1 MKITNKHNLPL
12 VLIDW
17 IENSNKQRQL
27 QVDQGDF
34 TVTQLLS
41 NPKEQYLL
49 SRNPNIEIDASQ
61 FISVLSGEAWHA
73 GIAANSTN
81 RRFNGAL
88 VEKRFSIKYH
98 GWKIT
103 GQPDVID
110 GDYLMDYKES
120 TVGRF
125 AKGVPQEYENQLN
138 FYHYIL
144 SSNGKHP
151 KFMGIWV
158 KYKDYMPSRAGTNHY
173 PDAAMQYFPVQIWDY
188 DEQDAFIKSR
198 IEAHV
203 GNLNS
208 QLDKMDMPQCTDE
221 ERWYSNEVHAV
232 MKKGGKRSLH
242 NAATHEDAQAWI
254 DGANTRVKK
263 DQLTIERRP
272 GVYRKCENYCFAKSV
287 CDQYNNQ

>member
-49 SRNPNIEIDASQ
+49 SRNPDIEVDASQ

-173 PDAAMQYFPVQIWDY
+173 PDAAMEYFPVQIWDY

>member
-1 MKITNKHNLPL
+1 MKITNKHDLPL

-17 IENSNKQRQL
+17 INNSNKQRQL
-27 QVDQGDF
+27 QVEQGDF

-49 SRNPNIEIDASQ
+49 SRNPDIEVDASQ
-61 FISVLSGEAWHA
+61 FISVLSGEAWHT

-242 NAATHEDAQAWI
+242 NAATQEDAQAWI
-254 DGANTRVKK
+254 DGNNTRVKK

>member
-1 MKITNKHNLPL
+1 MKITNKHDLPL

-49 SRNPNIEIDASQ
+49 SRNPDIEVDASQ

-242 NAATHEDAQAWI
+242 NAATHDDAQAWI

-263 DQLTIERRP
+263 DQLTIELRP

>member
-1 MKITNKHNLPL
+1 MKITNKHDLPL

-49 SRNPNIEIDASQ
+49 SRNPNIEVDASQ
-61 FISVLSGEAWHA
+61 FISVLSGEAWHT

-254 DGANTRVKK
+254 DGDNTRVKK
-263 DQLTIERRP
+263 DQLTIELRP

>member
-1 MKITNKHNLPL
+1 MKITNKHDLPL

-17 IENSNKQRQL
+17 INNSNKQRQL
-27 QVDQGDF
+27 QVEQGDF

-49 SRNPNIEIDASQ
+49 SRNPDIEVDASQ
-61 FISVLSGEAWHA
+61 FISVLSGEAWHT

-254 DGANTRVKK
+254 DGDNTRVKK
-263 DQLTIERRP
+263 DQLTIELRP

>member
-27 QVDQGDF
+27 QVEQGDF

-49 SRNPNIEIDASQ
+49 SRNPDIEVDASQ
-61 FISVLSGEAWHA
+61 FISVLSGEAWHT

-151 KFMGIWV
+151 KFMGVWV

>member
-1 MKITNKHNLPL
+1 MKITNKHNLPQVIL
-12 VLIDW
+12 DW
-17 IENSNKQRQL
+17 IDNSNKERQTQL
-27 QVDQGDF
+27 EQGDF
-34 TVTQLLS
+34 TVTQLLA

-49 SRNPNIEIDASQ
+49 QRNPEIEIDASR
-61 FISVLSGEAWHA
+61 FIALLSGEAWHT
-73 GIAANSTN
+73 GIAKNSTE
-81 RRFNGAL
+81 RRANGAL
-88 VEKRFSIKYH
+88 VEKRYSVKYH

-103 GQPDVID
+103 GQPDIID

-144 SSNGKHP
+144 TSNGIHP

-158 KYKDYMPSRAGTNHY
+158 KYKDYMPSRSGTNHY
-173 PDAAMQYFPVQIWDY
+173 PDAQMEYFPVQIWDY

-198 IEAHV
+198 LEAHV

-221 ERWYSNEVHAV
+221 ERWYSNEIHAV
-232 MKKGGKRSLH
+232 MKKVGKRSLH
-242 NAATHEDAQAWI
+242 NAATHDDAQAWI
-254 DGANTRVKK
+254 DGDNTKVKK
-263 DQLTIERRP
+263 DQLVIEHRP
-272 GVYRKCENYCFAKSV
+272 GIYRKCENYCFASSV
-287 CDQYNNQ
+287 CDQYNNT

>member
-1 MKITNKHNLPL
+1 MKITNKHDLPL

-17 IENSNKQRQL
+17 INNSNKQRQL
-27 QVDQGDF
+27 QVEQGDF

-49 SRNPNIEIDASQ
+49 SRNPDIEVDASQ
-61 FISVLSGEAWHA
+61 FISVLSGEAWHT

-242 NAATHEDAQAWI
+242 NAATHDDAQAWI

>member
-27 QVDQGDF
+27 QVEQGDF

-49 SRNPNIEIDASQ
+49 SRNPDIEVDASQ
-61 FISVLSGEAWHA
+61 FISVLSGEAWHT

-208 QLDKMDMPQCTDE
+208 QLEKLDMPQCTDE

>member
-12 VLIDW
+12 VIIDW
-17 IENSNKQRQL
+17 IERSNKERQL

-49 SRNPNIEIDASQ
+49 SRNPNIEVDASQ
-61 FISVLSGEAWHA
+61 FISVLSGEAWHT
-73 GIAANSTN
+73 GIADNSTN

-173 PDAAMQYFPVQIWDY
+173 PDAAMEYFPVQIWDY

-221 ERWYSNEVHAV
+221 ERWYANEVHAV

-242 NAATHEDAQAWI
+242 NAATHDDAQAWI

>member
-1 MKITNKHNLPL
+1 MKITNKHDLPL

-17 IENSNKQRQL
+17 INNSNKQRQL
-27 QVDQGDF
+27 QVEQGDF

-49 SRNPNIEIDASQ
+49 SRNPDIEVDASQ
-61 FISVLSGEAWHA
+61 FISVLSGEAWHT

-254 DGANTRVKK
+254 DGDNTKVKK

>member
-12 VLIDW
+12 VIIDW
-17 IENSNKQRQL
+17 IERSNKERQL

-49 SRNPNIEIDASQ
+49 SRNPDIEVDASQ
-61 FISVLSGEAWHA
+61 FISVLSGEAWHT
-73 GIAANSTN
+73 GIADNSTN

-173 PDAAMQYFPVQIWDY
+173 PDAAMEYFPVQIWDY

-208 QLDKMDMPQCTDE
+208 QLDKMDMPQSTDE
-221 ERWYSNEVHAV
+221 ESW
-232 MKKGGKRSLH
+232 
-242 NAATHEDAQAWI
+242 
-254 DGANTRVKK
+254 
-263 DQLTIERRP
+263 
-272 GVYRKCENYCFAKSV
+272 
-287 CDQYNNQ
+287 

>member
-27 QVDQGDF
+27 QVEQGDF

-49 SRNPNIEIDASQ
+49 SRNPDIEVDASQ
-61 FISVLSGEAWHA
+61 FISVLSGEAWHT

>member
-49 SRNPNIEIDASQ
+49 SRNPDIEVDASQ
-61 FISVLSGEAWHA
+61 FISVLSGEAWHT

-144 SSNGKHP
+144 SSNGRHP

-208 QLDKMDMPQCTDE
+208 QLEKMDMPQCTDE

>member
-27 QVDQGDF
+27 QVEQGDF

-49 SRNPNIEIDASQ
+49 SRNPDIEVDASQ
-61 FISVLSGEAWHA
+61 FISVLSGEAWHT

-208 QLDKMDMPQCTDE
+208 QLEKMDMPQCTDE

>member
-1 MKITNKHNLPL
+1 MKITNKHNLPP

-49 SRNPNIEIDASQ
+49 SRNPDIEVDASQ
-61 FISVLSGEAWHA
+61 FISVLSGEAWHT

-120 TVGRF
+120 TIGRF

-144 SSNGKHP
+144 SSNGIHP

>member
-27 QVDQGDF
+27 QVEQGDF

-49 SRNPNIEIDASQ
+49 SRNPDIEVDASQ
-61 FISVLSGEAWHA
+61 FISVLSGEAWHT

-158 KYKDYMPSRAGTNHY
+158 KYKDFMPSRAGTNHY

-254 DGANTRVKK
+254 DGDNTRVKK

>member
-49 SRNPNIEIDASQ
+49 SRNPDIEVDASQ
-61 FISVLSGEAWHA
+61 FISVLSGEAWHTA
-73 GIAANSTN
+73 IAANSTN

>member
-1 MKITNKHNLPL
+1 MKITNKHDLPL

-17 IENSNKQRQL
+17 INNSNKQRQL
-27 QVDQGDF
+27 QVEQGDF

-49 SRNPNIEIDASQ
+49 SRNPDIEVDASQ
-61 FISVLSGEAWHA
+61 FISVLSGEAWHT

-242 NAATHEDAQAWI
+242 NAATHKDAQAWI
-254 DGANTRVKK
+254 DGDNTRVKK
-263 DQLTIERRP
+263 DQLTIELRP

>member
-12 VLIDW
+12 VIIDW
-17 IENSNKQRQL
+17 IENANKQRQL

-49 SRNPNIEIDASQ
+49 SRNPDIEVDASQ

>member
-49 SRNPNIEIDASQ
+49 SRNPDIEVDASQ

-173 PDAAMQYFPVQIWDY
+173 PDAAMEYFPVQIWDY

-242 NAATHEDAQAWI
+242 NAATQEDAQAWI

>member
-49 SRNPNIEIDASQ
+49 SRNPDIEVDASQ

>member
-49 SRNPNIEIDASQ
+49 TRNPDIEVDASQ

-173 PDAAMQYFPVQIWDY
+173 PDAAMEYFPVQIWDY

>member
-1 MKITNKHNLPL
+1 MKITNKHDLPL

-27 QVDQGDF
+27 QIEQGDF

-49 SRNPNIEIDASQ
+49 SRNPDIEVDASQ
-61 FISVLSGEAWHA
+61 FISVLSGEAWHT

>member
-49 SRNPNIEIDASQ
+49 TRNPDIEVDASQ

-173 PDAAMQYFPVQIWDY
+173 PDAAMEYFPVQIWDY

-221 ERWYSNEVHAV
+221 ERWYSNEIHAV

>member
-27 QVDQGDF
+27 QVEQGDF

-49 SRNPNIEIDASQ
+49 SRNPDIEVDASQ
-61 FISVLSGEAWHA
+61 FISVLSGEAWHT

-173 PDAAMQYFPVQIWDY
+173 PDAAMEYFPVQIWDY

-242 NAATHEDAQAWI
+242 NAATHEDAQSWI
-254 DGANTRVKK
+254 DGDNTRVKK

>member
-1 MKITNKHNLPL
+1 MA
-12 VLIDW
+12 D
-17 IENSNKQRQL
+17 
-27 QVDQGDF
+27 
-34 TVTQLLS
+34 
-41 NPKEQYLL
+41 
-49 SRNPNIEIDASQ
+49 
-61 FISVLSGEAWHA
+61 
-73 GIAANSTN
+73 NSTN

-254 DGANTRVKK
+254 DGDNTRVKK
-263 DQLTIERRP
+263 DQLTIELRP

>member
-1 MKITNKHNLPL
+1 MKITNKHDLPL

-49 SRNPNIEIDASQ
+49 SRNPDIEVDASQ
-61 FISVLSGEAWHA
+61 FISVLSGEAWHT
-73 GIAANSTN
+73 GIADNSTN

-173 PDAAMQYFPVQIWDY
+173 PDAAMQYFSVPIWDY

-242 NAATHEDAQAWI
+242 NAATHDDAQAWI

>member
-1 MKITNKHNLPL
+1 MKITNKHDLPL

-49 SRNPNIEIDASQ
+49 SRNPDIEVDASQ
-61 FISVLSGEAWHA
+61 FISVLSGEAWHT

-173 PDAAMQYFPVQIWDY
+173 PDAAMEYFPVQIWDY

>member
-1 MKITNKHNLPL
+1 MKITNKHDLPL

-49 SRNPNIEIDASQ
+49 SRNPDIEVDASQ

-188 DEQDAFIKSR
+188 DEQDAFIKNR

-242 NAATHEDAQAWI
+242 NAATHDDAQAWI

-263 DQLTIERRP
+263 DQLTIELRP

>member
-27 QVDQGDF
+27 QVEQGDF

-49 SRNPNIEIDASQ
+49 SRNPDIEVDASQ

>member
-49 SRNPNIEIDASQ
+49 SRNPDIEVDASQ
-61 FISVLSGEAWHA
+61 FISVLSGEAWHT

>member
-1 MKITNKHNLPL
+1 MKITNKHDLPL

-49 SRNPNIEIDASQ
+49 SRNPDIEVDASQ

-103 GQPDVID
+103 GQPEVID

-173 PDAAMQYFPVQIWDY
+173 PDAAMEYFPVQIWDY

>member
-1 MKITNKHNLPL
+1 MKLTNKHDLPL

-17 IENSNKQRQL
+17 INNSNKQRQL
-27 QVDQGDF
+27 QVEQGDF

-49 SRNPNIEIDASQ
+49 SRNPDIEVDASQ
-61 FISVLSGEAWHA
+61 FISVLSGEAWHT

-254 DGANTRVKK
+254 DGDNTRVKK
-263 DQLTIERRP
+263 DQLTIELRP

>member
-17 IENSNKQRQL
+17 IERSNKERQL

-49 SRNPNIEIDASQ
+49 SRNPDIEVDASQ
-61 FISVLSGEAWHA
+61 FISVLSGEAWHT
-73 GIAANSTN
+73 GIADNSTN

-173 PDAAMQYFPVQIWDY
+173 PDAAMEYFPVQIWDY

-221 ERWYSNEVHAV
+221 ERWYANEVHAV

>member
-49 SRNPNIEIDASQ
+49 SRNPVIEVDASQ
-61 FISVLSGEAWHA
+61 FISVLSGEAWHT

-144 SSNGKHP
+144 SSNGRHP

-208 QLDKMDMPQCTDE
+208 QLEKMDMPQCTDE

>member
-1 MKITNKHNLPL
+1 MKITNKHDLPL

-49 SRNPNIEIDASQ
+49 SRNPDIEVDASQ

-272 GVYRKCENYCFAKSV
+272 GVYRKCQNYCFAKSV